1 MTFPTF
7 PHLLILATLALLPAL
22 SAQKNQTPGASED
35 SPRTRALFNEG
46 WRFQKGDSPD
56 AKGALSYDKLKPWL
70 LPNGNEFRKQ
80 AVAPAT
86 GTPPGEGIAYVQPG
100 FDDKSW
106 RSLTLPHDW
115 GIEGPF
121 DQALPGDT
129 GKLPWSGIAWY
140 RKSFDL
146 PASDQGKQV
155 SLEIDGAMSYATV
168 WCNGKFVG
176 GWPYGYASWRV
187 DLTPFLKFGGENT
200 LAIRLDNPPDSSRW
214 YPGGGIYRNVWLT
227 TTSPIHVAHWGTTVT
242 TPSISTDSAEIKVKT
257 LVKNDSNLEAEV
269 TISTCI
275 IPQSDDRKP
284 EGASVATLPSVTVK
298 IPAGQK
304 MAVEAPTSVA
314 SPKLWDLEHPNL
326 YTAETTVT
334 QGSKIVDITR
344 TQFGIRS
351 IEFTVGDGFH
361 LNGRRVPLQ
370 GVCMHHD
377 LGALGAAINTRAL
390 ERQIEILKE
399 MGVNA
404 IRTSHNPP
412 APELLDLCD
421 RMGIL
426 VMDESFDC
434 WKLQKKPNG
443 YNLLF
448 TDWSEADLRA
458 EVRRDRNH
466 PSVILWSIG
475 NEIREQSK
483 PEGIA
488 MAKAL
493 TQLVHEEDPTRPT
506 TIAVSDINGGYNG
519 FQTGVDVFG
528 YNYKP
533 WEYQKW
539 RNANPSQPIFG
550 SETASTLSSRGE
562 YFFDTPE
569 QLEQRYDRDVK
580 KAQAAGK
587 PIPPKPTFQ
596 PIAESKSEGKSDF
609 QMSSYDLYAS
619 SWATRP
625 MDEFNGQDQN
635 PFVAGEFVWTGFDY
649 LGEPTP
655 YNNDTTNLLNYH
667 TPEEKAKAEAELKA
681 VGKIKVPSRS
691 SYFGIVD
698 LAGFKKDRFYLYQSR
713 WRPDVPMV
721 HILPHWNWPDRVG
734 QVTPVHVYTSGDE
747 AELFLN
753 GKSLGRKKMVPGDY
767 RIRWDDAIYQPGELK
782 AVAYKNGKEW
792 ATETIKTAGD
802 AVKLVLAAD
811 RNAIHAD
818 GQDLSFVTATVEDK
832 EGNPVPRSHPQLT
845 FSISGPGEIVA
856 TDNGDATDHTT
867 FSSPERKAFN
877 GLALAIVRAKLSAD
891 APITLQVKSEG
902 LEPAEVVIN
911 PSH

>member
-1 MTFPTF
+1 MTT
-7 PHLLILATLALLPAL
+7 HRIGVLIVAALAAIPSL
-22 SAQKNQTPGASED
+22 SAQQNQIPVTAAD
-35 SPRTRALFNEG
+35 SPRTRAQFNDG
-46 WRFQKGDSPD
+46 WRFQKNDSPD
-56 AKGALSYDKLKPWL
+56 SKGELSYDKLKPWL
-70 LPNGNEFRKQ
+70 LPTGNAFRKEP
-80 AVAPAT
+80 AAAPS
-86 GTPPGEGIAYVQPG
+86 GTAPGEGISYAQPG

-121 DQALPGDT
+121 DQALPGET
-129 GKLPWSGIAWY
+129 GKLPWPGVAWY
-140 RKSFDL
+140 RKSFDI
-146 PASDQGKQV
+146 PAADEGKRV
-155 SLEIDGAMSYATV
+155 SLEIDGAMAYATV

-176 GWPYGYASWRV
+176 GWPYGYSSWQV
-187 DLTPFLKFGGENT
+187 DLTPFLKFGGQNT
-200 LAIRLDNPPDSSRW
+200 LAIRLDNPPNSSRW

-227 TTSPIHVAHWGTTVT
+227 TTSPLHVAHWGTTVT
-242 TPSISTDSAEIKVKT
+242 TPSITTNSATVQVKSSVQNDSAKAATVT
-257 LVKNDSNLEAEV
+257 LSTSIVPLGSDGKPTGEA
-269 TISTCI
+269 
-275 IPQSDDRKP
+275 
-284 EGASVATLPSVTVK
+284 VATLPVVTVN
-298 IPAGQK
+298 IPAGQTQEVK
-304 MAVEAPTSVA
+304 ADA
-314 SPKLWDLEHPNL
+314 SIAAPKLWDLEHPNL
-326 YTAETTVT
+326 YAAVTTVT
-334 QGSKIVDITR
+334 QDGKIVDLTK
-344 TQFGIRS
+344 TPFGIRS

-361 LNGRRVPLQ
+361 LNGKRVPIQ

-377 LGALGAAINTRAL
+377 LGALGAAINSRAL

-426 VMDESFDC
+426 VMDEFADC
-434 WKLQKKPNG
+434 WKMGKKPNG

-448 TDWSEADLRA
+448 PDWSEADLRA
-458 EVRRDRNH
+458 YMRRDRNH

-483 PEGIA
+483 PEGPAMGKELTRIA
-488 MAKAL
+488 
-493 TQLVHEEDPTRPT
+493 HEEDPTRQT
-506 TIAVSDINGGYNG
+506 AIGVSDASGGYNG

-533 WEYQKW
+533 WEYQKF
-539 RNANPSQPIFG
+539 RDANPTQPLFA

-569 QLEQRYDRDVK
+569 QLEERYAREVK
-580 KAQAAGK
+580 KAQTAGK
-587 PIPPKPTFQ
+587 PIPPKPEFKVVCET
-596 PIAESKSEGKSDF
+596 KGEGKSDF
-609 QMSSYDLYAS
+609 QMSSYDIYAS
-619 SWATRP
+619 SWATLP
-625 MDEFNGQDQN
+625 DTEFKGQDQN

-655 YNNDTTNLLNYH
+655 YNADTTNLLNYH

-698 LAGFKKDRFYLYQSR
+698 LAGFKKDRFYLYQAH
-713 WRPDVPMV
+713 WRPDFPMV
-721 HILPHWNWPDRVG
+721 HILPHWNWPNRIG

-747 AELFLN
+747 VELFLN
-753 GKSLGRKKMVPGDY
+753 GKSLGRKKKAPLEY
-767 RIRWDDAIYQPGELK
+767 RIRFDDVVYQPGELK

-792 ATETIKTAGD
+792 ATETLKTTGA
-802 AVKLVLAAD
+802 ATQLLLNAD
-811 RNAIHAD
+811 RNAIRAD
-818 GQDLSFVTATVEDK
+818 GQDLSFVTATVADK
-832 EGNPVPRSHPQLT
+832 EGNLVPGSHPKLT

-867 FSSPERKAFN
+867 FSSPERNAFN
-877 GLALAIVRAKLSAD
+877 GLALAIVRAKQTAD
-891 APITLQVKSEG
+891 APMTLRVSSEG
-902 LEPAEVVIN
+902 LAPAEVVIS
-911 PSH
+911 PAH